1 MQRLSQIRKLSVP
14 QTAPSYWLALQV
26 PVLPWAQTPLGPVE
40 LHWVW
45 TAIDLPT
52 DFSENLAAAGPASPY
67 RRLSSL
73 YISAVETYFPGL
85 RSKAWDWI
93 TPQTKSYL
101 CLYLIF
107 LYGGLL
113 RVSGLH
119 LLTGDTALAEQW
131 SCWTSVCF
139 GTPKSCSLWPPNSS
153 GSSTHSTPWWIQFI
167 VSTPLPGRCPL
178 YTVLIPE

>member
-14 QTAPSYWLALQV
+14 QTAPSYWLSLQV
-26 PVLPWAQTPLGPVE
+26 PVLPWAQTPLRPVE

-52 DFSENLAAAGPASPY
+52 DFSEKLAAAGPASPY
-67 RRLSSL
+67 RWLSSL

-101 CLYLIF
+101 CLHLIF
-107 LYGGLL
+107 LYGGCSESRDCTFLQGTRPL
-113 RVSGLH
+113 QSSEADGQVCVLARPSPVLFD
-119 LLTGDTALAEQW
+119 LLTLQAHRHIRLRGG
-131 SCWTSVCF
+131 F
-139 GTPKSCSLWPPNSS
+139 SS
-153 GSSTHSTPWWIQFI
+153 
-167 VSTPLPGRCPL
+167 
-178 YTVLIPE
+178 